1 MPKQTKSFE
10 SALKRLEEIV
20 TDMEIGE
27 ISLDDSIKALEE
39 GNDLVKFCLD
49 KLDEVEK
56 KVQKLNNENQ

>member
-27 ISLDDSIKALEE
+27 ISLDDSLKALEE